1 MSTSPDR
8 RSFLAASA
16 TGASLP
22 FLDRLPAVS
31 AADAKLGPD
40 VVRLDPEIE
49 PLVRLLED
57 TPREKVLEE
66 VGHRVKAGLP
76 YRDLLA
82 ALFLAGVRNVQPRPN
97 VGFKF
102 HAVLVIHS
110 AHLSAQSGPDR
121 ERWLPLFWAVD
132 NFKGSQA
139 QTRRESGW
147 RMKPA
152 DELKLPPAHQAF
164 EAFTRAMDGWDEEAA
179 DAAAAAL
186 ARTATKHQ
194 LFDTFARYGCRDF
207 RDIGHKAIYVANAF
221 RTLDAI
227 GWHHAEPI
235 VRSLAYA
242 LLQHEGDNP
251 AGRDGA
257 PDRPGRRNAERVRGW
272 KAGWPG
278 GTPSPEATAE
288 VLAASRT
295 ASDAEQSE
303 LVVTFL
309 GRGVSPR
316 SVWDG
321 LFAAGGELLMRQP
334 GIVALHSLTTLN
346 ALHYAYQTV
355 VGDDHSRKLLL
366 LQAASFVPLF
376 RAALDGRGK
385 VGDDRIDHLGAEVP
399 NDPVPVDHEAI
410 FPTLSKDRGKAVRMA
425 ADYLRQN
432 PAGAKEL
439 IDAGRR
445 LVFLKGTDSHDYKFS
460 AAVMEDYSH
469 LSPPWRDR
477 FLAASLNWLKGSA
490 GPDAPLVAR
499 TRAALA

>member
-16 TGASLP
+16 AGASLP
-22 FLDRLPAVS
+22 FLNALPAV
-31 AADAKLGPD
+31 AADDAKLGPG

-49 PLVRLLED
+49 PLVRLLEE
-57 TPREKVLEE
+57 TPRDKVLEE
-66 VGHRVKAGLP
+66 VGHRVKNGLP

-82 ALFLAGVRNVQPRPN
+82 ALFLAGIRNVQPRPT

-102 HAVLVIHS
+102 HAVLVVHS
-110 AHLSAQSGPDR
+110 AHLSALSGPDR

-139 QTRRESGW
+139 QTQKESGW

-152 DELKLPPAHQAF
+152 DELKLPPAR
-164 EAFTRAMDGWDEEAA
+164 RAPDEFAAAMETWDEERA

-186 ARTATKHQ
+186 ARSAPTHE
-194 LFDTFARYGCRDF
+194 LFDLFARYGCRDF

-221 RTLDAI
+221 RCLEVI
-227 GWHHAEPI
+227 GRRHAEP
-235 VRSLAYA
+235 VLRSLAYA
-242 LLQHEGDNP
+242 LLQHEGENP
-251 AGRDGA
+251 AKRDAA
-257 PDRPGRRNAERVRGW
+257 PDRPGRRNADLVKNALAGGW
-272 KAGWPG
+272 WG
-278 GTPSPEATAE
+278 GKPSPAATND
-288 VLAASRT
+288 VLT
-295 ASDAEQSE
+295 ACRSAIDADLSVLTLALLQ
-303 LVVTFL
+303 
-309 GRGVSPR
+309 RGVSPR

-355 VGDDHSRKLLL
+355 GDDDLRKLLL
-366 LQAASFVPLF
+366 LQAAAFVPLF
-376 RAALDGRGK
+376 RDALDSRGK
-385 VGDDRIDHLGAEVP
+385 VSDDRIDRLA
-399 NDPVPVDHEAI
+399 
-410 FPTLSKDRGKAVRMA
+410 A
-425 ADYLRQN
+425 ADEKPGADAVFDALSRDKGAAARLALAHLQGN
-432 PAGAKEL
+432 PAGATEL

-469 LSPPWRDR
+469 LSPEWRDR
-477 FLAASLNWLKGSA
+477 FLAASLYWLKGSA
-490 GPDAPLVAR
+490 GPDSPLVAR
-499 TRAALA
+499 TRAALS